1 MKINF
6 NDLESQNKLIG
17 NKILSNF
24 KIIFQNSKFILGPQV
39 ALLEKKLSEYTGSK
53 YCITTSSGTD
63 SLLISLMALGIKKG
77 DEVITTSFTFI
88 STAEV
93 IERLGAKVI
102 FADIS
107 LEDYN
112 IEINSLKKK
121 INHKTKA
128 IIVVSLFGQTANF
141 KEIKKISKKIPIIE
155 DGAQSFGSSHNRV
168 KSCNLSLI
176 GCTSFFPSKSLG
188 CYGDGGAIFTNNKNL
203 YKKML
208 MIRQHGQKKKYD
220 YKILGISAR
229 LDTLQAIVLLEKLKL
244 LDKEILIREKKFTY
258 YFNKLNKIKD
268 LEIKKIKKENR
279 SNFSILPIL
288 VKKNRQKLIKYLNN
302 NKIPTTIYYP
312 KPLNY
317 FKIFKS
323 SKIQTPNATEISKK
337 MLNLPMSAYLSE
349 AKQKYIVKK
358 IEEFFDK

>member
-6 NDLESQNKLIG
+6 NDLETQNKLIRK
-17 NKILSNF
+17 KILSNF
-24 KIIFQNSKFILGPQV
+24 RSTFQNSKFILGPQV
-39 ALLEKKLSEYTGSK
+39 ALLEKKLSNYTRSK
-53 YCITTSSGTD
+53 YCVTTSSGTD
-63 SLLISLMALGIKKG
+63 SLLIALMALGIKKG
-77 DEVITTSFTFI
+77 DEVITTSFSFI

-93 IERLGAKVI
+93 VIRLGAKVV

-107 LEDYN
+107 FQDYN
-112 IEINSLKKK
+112 VEINSLKKK
-121 INHKTKA
+121 INNKTKA

-141 KEIKKISKKIPIIE
+141 KQIKKISNNIPIIE
-155 DGAQSFGSSHNRV
+155 DGAQSFGSSHHNI

-176 GCTSFFPSKSLG
+176 GCTSFFPSKALG

-203 YKKML
+203 YKRML

-244 LDKEILIREKKFTY
+244 LDKEISNRKKKFDFY
-258 YFNKLNKIKD
+258 YKNLNKIKQ
-268 LEIKKIKKENR
+268 LEIKKITKGNK
-279 SNFSILPIL
+279 SNYSILPVI
-288 VKKNRQKLIKYLNN
+288 VKKNRKKLIEYLMKH
-302 NKIPTTIYYP
+302 KIPTTIYYP

-323 SKIQTPNATEISKK
+323 SIKQTPNAMEISKK
-337 MLNLPMSAYLSE
+337 ILNLPMSAYLS
-349 AKQKYIVKK
+349 KSQLIYIVKK
-358 IEEFFDK
+358 IEEFFNK

>member
-6 NDLESQNKLIG
+6 NDLRAQNKIIRK
-17 NKILSNF
+17 KILSNF
-24 KIIFQNSKFILGPQV
+24 EATFQNSKFILGPQV
-39 ALLEKKLSEYTGSK
+39 KLLEKKLSKYTRSK

-63 SLLISLMALGIKKG
+63 SLLISLMSLGIKRG
-77 DEVITTSFTFI
+77 DEVITTSFTYI

-93 IERLGAKVI
+93 ITRLGAKVVFI
-102 FADIS
+102 DIS

-128 IIVVSLFGQTANF
+128 IIVVSLFGQPANF
-141 KEIKKISKKIPIIE
+141 KQIKKISKKIPIIE
-155 DGAQSFGSSHNRV
+155 DGAQSFGSSHHNV

-229 LDTLQAIVLLEKLKL
+229 LDTLQAIVLIEKIKL
-244 LDKEILIREKKFTY
+244 LDKEISARKKKFDFY
-258 YFNKLNKIKD
+258 YSSLNKIKD

-279 SNFSILPIL
+279 SNYSILPIL
-288 VKKNRQKLIKYLNN
+288 VKKNRQKLIEYLNK
-302 NKIPTTIYYP
+302 NKIPTAIYYP

-323 SKIQTPNATEISKK
+323 FKKQTPNATDISKK
-337 MLNLPMSAYLSE
+337 ILSLPMSAYLS
-349 AKQKYIVKK
+349 KSQQIYIVKK
-358 IEEFFDK
+358 IKEYFIK